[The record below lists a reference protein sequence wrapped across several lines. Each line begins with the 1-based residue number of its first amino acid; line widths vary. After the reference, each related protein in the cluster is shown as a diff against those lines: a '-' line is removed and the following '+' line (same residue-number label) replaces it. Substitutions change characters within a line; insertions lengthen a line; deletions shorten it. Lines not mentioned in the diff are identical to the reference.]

1 MGKPVQSEVD
11 VRADLERLQLGPKVA
26 HPLAFLI
33 KPTAPSE
40 ILVMLTVYPA
50 VQPTY
55 AVSSSEAREIAPPS
69 WKIGKGAR

>member
-33 KPTAPSE
+33 KANR
-40 ILVMLTVYPA
+40 A
-50 VQPTY
+50 F
-55 AVSSSEAREIAPPS
+55 
-69 WKIGKGAR
+69 